1 MTGPRKFRAG
11 VHEHFSLFHL
21 LSEVPMSKQLRAL
34 LERKQKALAAANAI
48 NAKVTQEA
56 REPTDEERTQLDA
69 HLADINK
76 LNGDIERQRQLDA
89 AEASMS
95 GIVVSGVSGVGNPEP
110 LIDQDPRR
118 GFASFGEFAADVRAA
133 SRKANRVVSE
143 RLMAA
148 APTTAAN
155 EAVGEDG
162 GYTVPPEFREEIM
175 AAVGAEESLFARTD
189 QIPITRNS
197 LKMPVDEVSSWD
209 TTNGIQA
216 YWEDELD
223 LLAQSKPKL
232 KEAEF
237 TARKITALV
246 PVSSEL
252 LEDSTAIDAF
262 LRRKAPEKIGFKVDL
277 GIVRGTGVGQPL
289 GILQSGALI
298 SVAKE
303 GGQSADT
310 VVRANI
316 DKMFMRM
323 PANRRRNAV
332 WIINQDIEAQLQSLQ
347 FTGTESPLPVFL
359 PAGGYSQQPFDTLK
373 GRPVL
378 YHQAAST
385 LGDQGD
391 IILADLSQ
399 YGTVV
404 KRGGIKVDVSM
415 HLYFDADAL
424 AYRFILRIG
433 GHPYLS
439 APIAARAG
447 SNTLSPF
454 VTLDE
459 RA

>member
-1 MTGPRKFRAG
+1 
-11 VHEHFSLFHL
+11 
-21 LSEVPMSKQLRAL
+21 MSKQLRAL
-34 LERKQKALAAANAI
+34 LERKQKALQAANAL
-48 NAKVTQEA
+48 NGTAQTEG
-56 REPTDEERTQLDA
+56 RELTDVERTQLDA
-69 HLADINK
+69 HIAEINK

-89 AEASMS
+89 AEASMT
-95 GIVVSGVSGVGNPEP
+95 GVTVSGPGGISNPEP
-110 LIDQDPRR
+110 NVLNDPKR
-118 GFASFGEFAADVRAA
+118 GFASFGEFAGDVRAA

-143 RLMAA
+143 RLQLVAA

-155 EAVGEDG
+155 ESVGEDG

-175 AAVGAEESLFARTD
+175 SAVDAEESLFARTD

-197 LKMPVDEVSSWD
+197 LKMPVDEVSPWD

-223 LLAQSKPKL
+223 QLTQSKPKL

-237 TARKITALV
+237 NARKVTALV

-252 LEDSTAIDAF
+252 LEDSTAMDAF

-277 GIVRGTGVGQPL
+277 GIFRGNGAGQPL
-289 GILQSGALI
+289 GILNSGALI

-303 GGQSADT
+303 GSQAADT

-316 DKMFMRM
+316 DKMWMRM

-332 WIINQDIEAQLQSLQ
+332 WIINQDIEAQLQGLA

-391 IILADLSQ
+391 IVLADLSQ

-404 KRGGIKVDVSM
+404 KKGGIKVDVSM
-415 HLYFDADAL
+415 HLFFDADAM
-424 AYRFILRIG
+424 AYRFILRVG

>member
-1 MTGPRKFRAG
+1 
-11 VHEHFSLFHL
+11 
-21 LSEVPMSKQLRAL
+21 MSKQLRAL

-48 NAKVTQEA
+48 NGKAQTEG

-69 HLADINK
+69 HLAEINK

-89 AEASMS
+89 AEASMT
-95 GIVVSGVSGVGNPEP
+95 GVTVSGPAGVTNPEP
-110 LIDQDPRR
+110 NVQQDPRR
-118 GFASFGEFAADVRAA
+118 GFASFGEFASDVRAA
-133 SRKANRVVSE
+133 SRRANRVVSE

-155 EAVGEDG
+155 ESVGEDG

-175 AAVGAEESLFARTD
+175 SAVDSEESLFSRTN
-189 QIPITRNS
+189 QTPITRNS
-197 LKMPVDEVSSWD
+197 LKMPVDEVSPWD

-223 LLAQSKPKL
+223 QLTQSKPKL

-237 TARKITALV
+237 NARKVTALV

-252 LEDSTAIDAF
+252 LEDSTAMDAF

-289 GILQSGALI
+289 GILNSGALI

-303 GGQSADT
+303 GGQTADT
-310 VVRANI
+310 IVRSNI
-316 DKMFMRM
+316 DKMWMRM
-323 PANRRRNAV
+323 PANRRRNAA
-332 WIINQDIEAQLQSLQ
+332 WIINQDIEAQLQALA

-373 GRPVL
+373 GRPIL

-404 KRGGIKVDVSM
+404 KKGGVKVDVSM
-415 HLYFDADAL
+415 HLFFDADAL
-424 AYRFILRIG
+424 AYRFILRVG
-433 GHPYLS
+433 GHPFLS
-439 APIAARAG
+439 APIAARSG
-447 SNTLSPF
+447 SNTMSPF

>member
-1 MTGPRKFRAG
+1 
-11 VHEHFSLFHL
+11 
-21 LSEVPMSKQLRAL
+21 MSKQLRAL

-48 NAKVTQEA
+48 NGKAASES
-56 REPTDEERTQLDA
+56 REPTEEERTQLDT
-69 HLADINK
+69 HLTEINK

-89 AEASMS
+89 AEASMT
-95 GIVVSGVSGVGNPEP
+95 GITVSGPDAVTVGDPNV
-110 LIDQDPRR
+110 LQDPKR
-118 GFASFGEFAADVRAA
+118 GFPSFGEFAADVRAA

-143 RLMAA
+143 RLAIMAA

-155 EAVGEDG
+155 ESVGEDG

-175 AAVGAEESLFARTD
+175 SAVDAEESLFARTD

-197 LKMPVDEVSSWD
+197 LKMPVDEVSPWD

-223 LLAQSKPKL
+223 QLTQSKPKL

-237 TARKITALV
+237 NARKVTALV

-252 LEDSTAIDAF
+252 LEDSTAMDAF

-277 GIVRGTGVGQPL
+277 GIFRGNGAGQPL
-289 GILQSGALI
+289 GILNSGALI

-303 GGQSADT
+303 GSQSADT
-310 VVRANI
+310 IVRANI
-316 DKMFMRM
+316 DKMWMRM

-332 WIINQDIEAQLQSLQ
+332 WIINQDIEAQLQSLA

-391 IILADLSQ
+391 IVLADLSQ

-404 KRGGIKVDVSM
+404 KKGGLKVDVSM
-415 HLYFDADAL
+415 HLFFDADAM
-424 AYRFILRIG
+424 AYRFILRVG